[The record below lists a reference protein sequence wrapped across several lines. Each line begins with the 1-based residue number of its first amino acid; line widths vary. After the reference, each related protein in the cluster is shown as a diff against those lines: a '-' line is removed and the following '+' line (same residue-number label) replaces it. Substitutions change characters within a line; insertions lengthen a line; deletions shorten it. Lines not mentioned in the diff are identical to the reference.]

1 MGHCLFLRKGSV
13 HTAPGKG
20 LPAGYTK
27 LQYIQ
32 STGTQY
38 VDTGFKPKNTTKVTA
53 DFQVTT
59 QPASHL
65 VIFGSRT
72 SYSSSDQFVLGFT
85 GHKSPAVW
93 RSDFGSKQTDFPST
107 VGWSS
112 RYTAV
117 FDNSACALNA
127 DSVAVSAS
135 AFTSTHNLF
144 LLADNDNETAA
155 GMISAKLYSC
165 QIYDNGTLVRDY
177 VPCIDPSGAVGLY
190 DTVSKAFFGNAGTG
204 TFTGSEVD

>member
-1 MGHCLFLRKGSV
+1 MGKVLYLRKGSV
-13 HTAPGKG
+13 HTTPGKV

-59 QPASHL
+59 QPTSHL
-65 VIFGSRT
+65 IIFGSRT
-72 SYSSSDQFVLGFT
+72 SYSSSDQFILGFA

-93 RSDFGSKQTDFPST
+93 RSDFGSTQTSFPST
-107 VGWSS
+107 VGWAT
-112 RYTAV
+112 RFAVV
-117 FDNSACALNA
+117 FDSSVCTLNA
-127 DSVAVSAS
+127 DSVNNTNST
-135 AFTSTHNLF
+135 FTSTHNLF

-155 GMISAKLYSC
+155 GNISAKLYSC
-165 QIYDNGTLVRDY
+165 QIYDNGTLVRDFL
-177 VPCIDPSGAVGLY
+177 PCINPSGAVGLY
-190 DTVSKAFFGNAGTG
+190 DLVGRKFYGNAGTG
-204 TFTGSEVD
+204 AFTAGEVA